1 MNDTK
6 KEAANKPNP
15 HDVHEQR
22 ENQQVREG
30 VVRREAPSL
39 VDDVQRSE
47 GEGMGTMKPVSPQ
60 PVKPAS
66 PPRR

>member
-15 HDVHEQR
+15 HDLHEQR
-22 ENQQVREG
+22 ETQQMREG

-60 PVKPAS
+60 PRKPAS
-66 PPRR
+66 PSHR